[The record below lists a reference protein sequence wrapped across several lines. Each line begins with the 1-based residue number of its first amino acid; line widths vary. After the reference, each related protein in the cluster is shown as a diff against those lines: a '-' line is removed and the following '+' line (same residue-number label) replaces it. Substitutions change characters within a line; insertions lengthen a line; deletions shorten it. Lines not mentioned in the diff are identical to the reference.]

1 MVLRVKLTE
10 CQSPSKVPGYDE
22 IPKQDNLKLK
32 DAKNQI
38 ILCFSCGLSSL
49 GKREIV
55 ACDYCGLHWH
65 LDCLN
70 PPLANP
76 PFRDPQNRAKYR
88 WMCPAH
94 SDPILSTIGLCG
106 RRHKTRR
113 PKNAEIVDTQLRR
126 GFKSNG
132 LVEIE
137 LDPSDDEMEID
148 DSPKIYRVTETNV
161 RLDFNDRLRR
171 YFHTP

>member
-1 MVLRVKLTE
+1 MQKH
-10 CQSPSKVPGYDE
+10 
-22 IPKQDNLKLK
+22 DNLRLK
-32 DAKNQI
+32 DAKNQV
-38 ILCFSCGLSSL
+38 ILCFRCGLSSL
-49 GKREIV
+49 GKREIIS
-55 ACDYCGLHWH
+55 CDYCGLHWH

-76 PFRDPQNRAKYR
+76 PFRDPQNRAKYK

-94 SDPILSTIGLCG
+94 ADNLLTTVGICG
-106 RRHKTRR
+106 RLYKTRR
-113 PKNAEIVDTQLRR
+113 PKNAEIIDTQLRR

-137 LDPSDDEMEID
+137 LDPFDEDEDDDDDDDDEMIVD

-171 YFHTP
+171 YACRLQ

>member
-1 MVLRVKLTE
+1 MIAYGSFRNTKI
-10 CQSPSKVPGYDE
+10 PGYDE
-22 IPKQDNLKLK
+22 EKKQDNLKLK
-32 DAKNQI
+32 DKKNQV
-38 ILCFSCGLSSL
+38 ILCFKCGGSSL
-49 GKREIV
+49 GRREIIS
-55 ACDYCGLHWH
+55 CDHCGLHWH

-94 SDPILSTIGLCG
+94 ADTVLTTIGESG
-106 RRHKTRR
+106 RRYKTRR
-113 PKNAEIVDTQLRR
+113 PRNAQIVDTDLRR

-137 LDPSDDEMEID
+137 LDPSDEEAEID
-148 DSPKIYRVTETNV
+148 DEPHIYRLTERSI
-161 RLDFNDRLRR
+161 RLDFYDAIRR
-171 YFHTP
+171 